1 MATYHGSSTAKNTP
15 GVEGDNATGTGVLG
29 TAGAGTGVIGTS
41 DTGVGVWGHSKSLTG
56 TGGVSET
63 GIGVQGVSPVG
74 PGVRG
79 DSDNGVGVFGSSK
92 ASTAVGGM
100 SDAGMG
106 VQGISKTAS
115 GVSGVSTSGRGVDG
129 SSTSADAVFGAS
141 DSGRGVV
148 GTSNSAT
155 AVEGNSRDGAGLWG
169 TSEKAEAVHGETNSL
184 TFAAITG
191 VQLNPAGT
199 GAGVYAETRGP
210 GVAGAFVSAGGD
222 AVWGSSQGGEAVHGQ
237 TNSAGAAAI
246 AGFQRNAAGTGAG
259 VYGETHGPGAAG
271 AFFSRG
277 QGSAGYFEGDVR
289 VTGALRV
296 AVDIILD
303 GADCAEDFEVA
314 EGVTV
319 EPGSVVVVG
328 ADGAILPSSQPYDS
342 RVAGIV
348 SGAGGYRP
356 GLVLDRAQPSS
367 QRKPVAMFGKVYCK
381 VDADYAPVSAGDLLT
396 TSATCGHAMKA
407 ADRAQ
412 ALGAIVGKALRPL
425 ARGCG
430 LIPVLVV
437 HL

>member
-15 GVEGDNATGTGVLG
+15 GVEGDNETGTGVLG
-29 TAGAGTGVIGTS
+29 TASTGTGVIGMS
-41 DTGVGVWGHSKSLTG
+41 DSGVGVWGHSKSLTG
-56 TGGVSET
+56 AGGVSET

-79 DSDNGVGVFGSSK
+79 DSDNGVGVFGGSK

-106 VQGISKTAS
+106 VQGISQTAS

-129 SSTSADAVFGAS
+129 SSTTADGVFGAS

-169 TSEKAEAVHGETNSL
+169 TSEKAEAVHGQTNSP

-191 VQLNPAGT
+191 LQMNPTGT
-199 GAGVYAETRGP
+199 GAGIYAETRGP
-210 GVAGAFVSAGGD
+210 GVAGAFVSLGGA
-222 AVWGSSQGGEAVHGQ
+222 AVWSSSQTGEAVHGQ
-237 TNSAGAAAI
+237 TNSPGTAAI
-246 AGFQRNAAGTGAG
+246 AGVQQNAGGTGAG
-259 VYGETHGPGAAG
+259 VYGETRGRGAAG
-271 AFFSRG
+271 VFISRG
-277 QGSAGYFEGDVR
+277 QGSAGHFEGDVR

-303 GADCAEDFEVA
+303 GADCAEDFQVA
-314 EGVTV
+314 ESMTV
-319 EPGSVVVVG
+319 EPGSVVIVG
-328 ADGAILPSSQPYDS
+328 ADGAVLPSSQPYDS
-342 RVAGIV
+342 RVAGII

-356 GLVLDRAQPSS
+356 GLVLDRTEPNSR
-367 QRKPVAMFGKVYCK
+367 RKPLAMFGKVFCK
-381 VDADYAPVSAGDLLT
+381 VDASYAPVLAGDLLT
-396 TSATCGHAMKA
+396 TSATPGHAMKA
-407 ADRAQ
+407 TDRAQ
-412 ALGAIVGKALRPL
+412 AFGAIVGKALQPL
-425 ARGCG
+425 AQGCG

-437 HL
+437 HQ